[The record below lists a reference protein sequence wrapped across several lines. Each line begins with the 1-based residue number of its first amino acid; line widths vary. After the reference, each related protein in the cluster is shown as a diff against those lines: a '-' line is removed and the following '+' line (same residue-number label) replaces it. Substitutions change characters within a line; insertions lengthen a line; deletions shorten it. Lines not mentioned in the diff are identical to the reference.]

1 MSELPRLRQ
10 AVICA
15 RDLEP
20 TVERLRSELGLGEPY
35 RDPEVGYFGLEN
47 AVFAIGDTFL
57 EVVSPVR
64 PEVPGAATAAK
75 QLDRSGADVCGYM
88 AMVQIADL
96 PAARERASEAGV
108 REVFAIELD
117 EIDEVHL
124 HPGDMRG
131 AIVALSSPKP
141 PESWRWG
148 GEGWADRSVDGRLV
162 GVTLGLADAEADR
175 ARWERVAGGP
185 LPMCEFTADEAS
197 PGIVAIDVEVGGE
210 RRTIEPP
217 AL

>member
-1 MSELPRLRQ
+1 MSEQPRLRQ
-10 AVICA
+10 AVLCA

-20 TVERLRSELGLGEPY
+20 TVERLRSELGVGEPY

-75 QLDRSGADVCGYM
+75 QLERSGADVCGYM
-88 AMVQIADL
+88 AMLQIDDL
-96 PAARERASEAGV
+96 AAARERAREAGV

-131 AIVALSSPKP
+131 AIVALSTPKP
-141 PESWRWG
+141 QESWRWG
-148 GEGWADRSVDGRLV
+148 GKGWVERAVEGRL
-162 GVTLGLADAEADR
+162 LGIELAVSDPEATA
-175 ARWERVAGGP
+175 ARWESVAGGP
-185 LPMCEFTADEAS
+185 LPMCEFTAGEV
-197 PGIVAIDVEVGGE
+197 PVGIVAIEIEVGGE
-210 RRTIEPP
+210 RRTIGP
-217 AL
+217 AAL

>member
-10 AVICA
+10 AVLCA

-88 AMVQIADL
+88 AMLQIADL
-96 PAARERASEAGV
+96 PGARERAAEAGV

-117 EIDEVHL
+117 EIGEVHL
-124 HPGDMRG
+124 HPGDMRA
-131 AIVALSSPKP
+131 AIVALSVPKP

-148 GEGWADRSVDGRLV
+148 GKGWADRAVDGRLV
-162 GVTLGLADAEADR
+162 GITLAVADPEAT
-175 ARWERVAGGP
+175 ATRWENVAGGP
-185 LPMCEFTADEAS
+185 LPMCEFVAGEA
-197 PGIVAIDVEVGGE
+197 PEGIVAIEVEVGGE
-210 RRTIEPP
+210 RHTIEPA

>member
-10 AVICA
+10 AVLCA

-20 TVERLRSELGLGEPY
+20 TVERLRADLGLGEPY

-57 EVVSPVR
+57 EVVSPVH

-75 QLDRSGADVCGYM
+75 QLDRSGHGVCGYM
-88 AMVQIADL
+88 AMLQIGDL
-96 PAARERASEAGV
+96 PAARERARGAGV

-131 AIVALSSPKP
+131 AIVALSAPKP

-148 GEGWADRSVDGRLV
+148 GEGWDERAVDGRLL
-162 GVTLGLADAEADR
+162 GITLAVTVPEATA
-175 ARWERVAGGP
+175 ARWEGIVGAP
-185 LPMCEFTADEAS
+185 LPMCEFTAGDAS
-197 PGIVAIDVEVGGE
+197 PGIVAIEVEVNGE
-210 RRTIEPP
+210 RRTVEPA